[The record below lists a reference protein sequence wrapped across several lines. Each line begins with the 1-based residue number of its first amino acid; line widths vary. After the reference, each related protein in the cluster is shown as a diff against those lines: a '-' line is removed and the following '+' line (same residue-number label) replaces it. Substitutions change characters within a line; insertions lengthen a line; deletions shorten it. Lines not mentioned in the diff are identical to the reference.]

1 MFVARDIL
9 PTWDKQI
16 QSLCYQVNQIIEK
29 ISNIES
35 NWMTRAMDEQMVH
48 WFKQRFVT
56 TEIKLKWLLTLVGP
70 L

>member
-48 WFKQRFVT
+48 
-56 TEIKLKWLLTLVGP
+56 
-70 L
+70 

>member
-1 MFVARDIL
+1 MKIFLARDIL

-48 WFKQRFVT
+48 
-56 TEIKLKWLLTLVGP
+56 
-70 L
+70 